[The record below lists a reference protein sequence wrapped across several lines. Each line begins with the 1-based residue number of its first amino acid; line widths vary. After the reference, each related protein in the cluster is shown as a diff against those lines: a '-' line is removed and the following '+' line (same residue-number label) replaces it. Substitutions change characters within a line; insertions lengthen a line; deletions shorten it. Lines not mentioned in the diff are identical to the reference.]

1 MINLVVGSPGHGK
14 TQFMISKILEIIKDN
29 EKLEAEGKPSRQI
42 YCDIK
47 ELLIPEVE
55 PAPDDWRDTPDGSII
70 IYDEVQYRKE
80 YEYKGNQYSQDQM
93 IKDLTIHRHTNKDL
107 WLITQDPQR
116 IEKGIHKLIDRMY
129 YIKRPASKPK
139 YTNVFEF
146 DKWLSNPEPAA
157 NRNAK
162 HKKYLDFYRFHF
174 DDKYQ
179 SLYKSATDHSSIK
192 FKLPKQLF
200 VFLGIIAAILIFVGV
215 GLMNTNT
222 FNVHRFE
229 DKEKDVKKETST
241 TDTTN
246 VHASDPNAKPD
257 LNVECRKGINVEKPE
272 CVKWFDELSKN
283 HGSITGQN
291 SQTTMVSYN
300 PNKPFDIQEIQDS
313 IQYQV
318 TAKPVL
324 SGCMKTNKGYQAYT
338 QQGTKLDV
346 SQDDCKKIM
355 SGDRPFNYFAQ
366 EQQNGLSTQNN
377 LSPNSTQVS
386 QQNTQQTNAKM
397 TELYQAN
404 NQVQRGLEHDFLVA
418 KPYRHSY

>member
-14 TQFMISKILEIIKDN
+14 TQFMISKILEMIKDN
-29 EKLEAEGKPSRQI
+29 EKLESEAKQPREI

-55 PAPDDWRDTPDGSII
+55 PAPDDWRQTPEGSII

-146 DKWLSNPEPAA
+146 DKWLSNPEAAA

-200 VFLGIIAAILIFVGV
+200 VFLGIIVAILAFVV
-215 GLMNTNT
+215 IGLMNTST
-222 FNVHRFE
+222 FNTKRFE
-229 DKEKDVKKETST
+229 DKDNQKEVKKETSINNT
-241 TDTTN
+241 SN
-246 VHASDPNAKPD
+246 VQASDPNVKSD

-272 CVKWFDELSKN
+272 CVKWFDDLSKN
-283 HGSITGQN
+283 NGSITGQN

-300 PNKPFDIQEIQDS
+300 PNKPFQSQEIQDS

-366 EQQNGLSTQNN
+366 EQQNGLSTQNYSATN
-377 LSPNSTQVS
+377 NPQPSTTTS
-386 QQNTQQTNAKM
+386 QTDKEQLAKM
-397 TELYQAN
+397 EAAKQ
-404 NQVQRGLEHDFLVA
+404 QGLI
-418 KPYRHSY
+418 

>member
-174 DDKYQ
+174 DDKFQ
-179 SLYKSATDHSSIK
+179 SLYKSATDHTSIK

-200 VFLGIIAAILIFVGV
+200 VFLGIIVAILVFVGV

-229 DKEKDVKKETST
+229 DKDNQKEVKKETST
-241 TDTTN
+241 TGTTN
-246 VHASDPNAKPD
+246 LQASDPNVKAD

-283 HGSITGQN
+283 NGSITGQN

-300 PNKPFDIQEIQDS
+300 PNKPFETQQIQDS

-318 TAKPVL
+318 IAKPVL
-324 SGCMKTNKGYQAYT
+324 SGCMKTNSGYQAYT

-366 EQQNGLSTQNN
+366 EQQNGLSTQNYSATN
-377 LSPNSTQVS
+377 NPQSTTSTS
-386 QQNTQQTNAKM
+386 QIDKEQLAKM
-397 TELYQAN
+397 EAAKQ
-404 NQVQRGLEHDFLVA
+404 QGLI
-418 KPYRHSY
+418 

>member
-174 DDKYQ
+174 DDKFQ
-179 SLYKSATDHSSIK
+179 SLYKSATDHTSIK

-200 VFLGIIAAILIFVGV
+200 VFLGIIVAILVFVGV

-229 DKEKDVKKETST
+229 DKDNQKEVKKETST
-241 TDTTN
+241 TGTTN
-246 VHASDPNAKPD
+246 VQASDPNVKPD

-283 HGSITGQN
+283 NGSITGQN

-300 PNKPFDIQEIQDS
+300 PNKPFETQQIQDS

-318 TAKPVL
+318 IAKPVL
-324 SGCMKTNKGYQAYT
+324 SGCMKTNSGYQAYT

-366 EQQNGLSTQNN
+366 EQQNGLSTQNYSATN
-377 LSPNSTQVS
+377 NPQSTTSTS
-386 QQNTQQTNAKM
+386 QIDKEQLAKM
-397 TELYQAN
+397 EAAKQ
-404 NQVQRGLEHDFLVA
+404 QGLI
-418 KPYRHSY
+418 

>member
-29 EKLEAEGKPSRQI
+29 EKLESEGKPSRQI

-55 PAPDDWRDTPDGSII
+55 PAPDDWRETPDGSII

-200 VFLGIIAAILIFVGV
+200 VFLGIIVAILVFVGV

-229 DKEKDVKKETST
+229 DKDNQKEVKKETST
-241 TDTTN
+241 TATTN
-246 VHASDPNAKPD
+246 VQASDPNLKPD

-283 HGSITGQN
+283 NGSITGQN

-300 PNKPFDIQEIQDS
+300 PNKPFETQQIQDS

-324 SGCMKTNKGYQAYT
+324 SGCMKTNSGYQAYT

-346 SQDDCKKIM
+346 SQDDCRKIM

-366 EQQNGLSTQNN
+366 EQQNGLSTQNYSATN
-377 LSPNSTQVS
+377 NPQSSTPIS
-386 QQNTQQTNAKM
+386 QIDKEQLAKM
-397 TELYQAN
+397 EAAKQ
-404 NQVQRGLEHDFLVA
+404 QGLI
-418 KPYRHSY
+418 